1 MRLYKFIQVT
11 IILVLLTSC
20 ANNIFDN
27 ISKLIGKEIR
37 FPKRLYATYN
47 GKDTTTS
54 SIPPIKLLIYKN
66 NQNCSI
72 CSTTSLSQYKAIIDY
87 TRENK
92 DFGVVIIYSSNDSNY
107 LDLIYGLEKHPI
119 NYPVYLDKLNEFE
132 KLNSNILLT
141 SQYSAFLLNAQNKIV
156 LVGDPKKNSKLWNLY
171 KTTIETITDHEV
183 NQ

>member
-11 IILVLLTSC
+11 IIFVLLTSC
-20 ANNIFDN
+20 ANNQFDN

-107 LDLIYGLEKHPI
+107 LDLGEFYQFNLSSCIRQQNSLTAQFVSFSLSNLANIFYPPPI
-119 NYPVYLDKLNEFE
+119 FTIINLC
-132 KLNSNILLT
+132 LL
-141 SQYSAFLLNAQNKIV
+141 
-156 LVGDPKKNSKLWNLY
+156 
-171 KTTIETITDHEV
+171 
-183 NQ
+183 

>member
-20 ANNIFDN
+20 ANNQFDN

-171 KTTIETITDHEV
+171 KTTIETITDHDV